1 MPDIKLD
8 SDELIKPTW
17 KDSIYRQREEL
28 ARMLREP
35 LELLAEKC
43 LPVWGDRDGLYT
55 VLLEGLSSIPFGH
68 GRYAA

>member
-28 ARMLREP
+28 ARMLGSS
-35 LELLAEKC
+35 LEKVDTRWLVA
-43 LPVWGDRDGLYT
+43 R
-55 VLLEGLSSIPFGH
+55 
-68 GRYAA
+68 